1 MSDMTPTSLATALVS
16 RTGKIIKNV
25 LRVFERGK
33 ICYKMAYYTLLYYTK
48 LIFRNRVTKLECTQ
62 TKN

>member
-1 MSDMTPTSLATALVS
+1 VS